1 MIPRVIFYHCPLL
14 LEACGFHKGRCA
26 FKFENMWLKVEGFV
40 ERVQQWWNGYC
51 FVSSCS
57 FILAQKLKD
66 LKVDLKK
73 WNREEFG
80 DLAFREKKKLLF
92 ELLGLDAI
100 KEVWG
105 LSNVVQ
111 SHRIQIRGDI
121 EYLASL
127 EEIFWRQ
134 KSRALFVK
142 EGDNNTCFFHRLA
155 NSHRRANQINSI
167 EVDEVVYKDEM
178 DVHSQVVRFH

>member
-1 MIPRVIFYHCPLL
+1 MISRSGIGRNLETWPL
-14 LEACGFHKGRCA
+14 EK
-26 FKFENMWLKVEGFV
+26 
-40 ERVQQWWNGYC
+40 
-51 FVSSCS
+51 
-57 FILAQKLKD
+57 
-66 LKVDLKK
+66 
-73 WNREEFG
+73 
-80 DLAFREKKKLLF
+80 KKKLLF

>member
-1 MIPRVIFYHCPLL
+1 MIPQVIFYHCPLL

-73 WNREEFG
+73 WNREEIG
-80 DLAFREKKKLLF
+80 DLAFREKKKICYLNC
-92 ELLGLDAI
+92 
-100 KEVWG
+100 WG
-105 LSNVVQ
+105 LMLSKKCGVSRMWYSPTVY
-111 SHRIQIRGDI
+111 R
-121 EYLASL
+121 L
-127 EEIFWRQ
+127 EGI
-134 KSRALFVK
+134 L
-142 EGDNNTCFFHRLA
+142 N
-155 NSHRRANQINSI
+155 I
-167 EVDEVVYKDEM
+167 
-178 DVHSQVVRFH
+178 